1 MAAYRDRRGARDPE
15 EFDLTLSSG
24 TVHAQRWGAPT
35 APLVLCVHGLSAN
48 MHAFDFLADLLA
60 RPDRQLVAI
69 DLRGRGRSAITP
81 AGTYG
86 LAADVL
92 EAATLLGAERFD
104 LVGWSLGALIGI
116 TAAGLA
122 PHRLRTFALID
133 HCGREDP
140 GAYAAVRQGLDR
152 LDAVV
157 DRPEDYV
164 RRIRDAGAVSPWN
177 EYWTRVYTYELVG
190 VGDRFA
196 PRTDKAACLEDL
208 DSPER
213 ARVQDGWPKITM
225 PALLVRATVGL
236 NGGDVVPVA
245 DRDGLRATAP
255 DLRVV
260 ETESNHFGVV
270 TDPATLAA
278 VGALLDRDHSAT

>member
-1 MAAYRDRRGARDPE
+1 MPRPD
-15 EFDLTLSSG
+15 EFDLALPG
-24 TVHAQRWGAPT
+24 GAVHAQRWGPPD
-35 APLVLCVHGLSAN
+35 APLALCVHGLSAN
-48 MHAFDFLADLLA
+48 MHAFDFLAERIA
-60 RPDRQLVAI
+60 GPDRQVVAI

-81 AGTYG
+81 PGTYG
-86 LAADVL
+86 LTAHAEDVL
-92 EAATLLGAERFD
+92 EAATVLGADRFD

-122 PHRLRTFALID
+122 AHRLRTLTLID

-140 GAYAAVRQGLDR
+140 AAYAAVRQGLDR

-177 EYWTRVYTYELVG
+177 EYWTRLYTYELEP
-190 VGDRFA
+190 VGDRFT

-213 ARVQDGWPKITM
+213 DRVRDGWAKITM
-225 PALLVRATVGL
+225 PALLVRATVPL

-245 DRDGLRATAP
+245 DRDALRATAP
-255 DLRVV
+255 DLRLA
-260 ETESNHFGVV
+260 ETACNHFGVM
-270 TDPATLAA
+270 TDPATAA
-278 VGALLDRDHSAT
+278 AIAALLEEERSTR